1 MSIIRKK
8 PDFSIDDAFT
18 ESVDDKIKLYTG
30 FTAKC
35 SESVPLTET
44 IYEEPPEFETSTLSL
59 SPEPTDSQD
68 DTEAT
73 IVKPSILKN
82 KNILRN
88 PTLSALKVKEDV
100 DVSWINP
107 IKL

>member
-59 SPEPTDSQD
+59 SPERTDTQD

-88 PTLSALKVKEDV
+88 PTLSALKVREDV
-100 DVSWINP
+100 DVSWIN
-107 IKL
+107 LHL